1 MRKWTYLRFFL
12 SWLLIVSVGVPAG
25 SDTASSAYNRGVH
38 AESHLQWDAAFEAY
52 KQAYSLKPKD
62 ARYATS
68 YLRARTTAA
77 VQHVDAGQKL
87 LQSNK
92 LEEAFAEFQRGA
104 DIDPTNYVA
113 ADQERKVLLLLK
125 RRAAGAVAIAAPG
138 PDAELEK
145 QAERVEGPIELA
157 PSPDA
162 PITLRMTTTA
172 DNVYKTIGKL
182 GGINVL
188 FDLDYKPQRITIELN
203 DVTIQD
209 ALKMVSLESKT
220 FWRPISSTAI
230 FVAAETKRKELE
242 TNVMKTFYLENA
254 SNPADIQ
261 EVVGTLKSMLDVS
274 RVQVN
279 ASHSSITVRGTVDQM
294 VMAQKL
300 ISAWDKPKSEVVIDI
315 DVLQVSRD
323 RMHNIGTTVPT
334 SATVGPLTAAGSGIV
349 QVGSLY
355 GTALGTSIPSATFT
369 ALMSSSD
376 TKVLQSPE
384 IRAMNDGKATLR
396 IGDRYPVATGS
407 YSSGIGGGSVSPLV
421 NTQFQYIDVGVNIDI
436 TPHIHSD
443 NEVTLKMSLEISTV
457 TGTENIGG
465 ISQPI
470 IGQRRIE
477 HETRLHDGEVNLV
490 GGILDDTET
499 TSLSGYPLLA
509 RIPILGALFAQ
520 TNKDHQEDEVV
531 FAITPHIVRADNVT
545 DENLRMV
552 DVGSGTSIGL
562 RYKEDKKPAATDTP
576 DNGQAPQAQ
585 APQTPSQPARSAQPT
600 TPATPAQRPSVPPQP
615 AR

>member
-12 SWLLIVSVGVPAG
+12 CGLLIFAFRAPAR
-25 SDTASSAYNRGVH
+25 SDTAGSAYNRGVH
-38 AESHLQWDAAFEAY
+38 AESQLQWDAAYEAY
-52 KQAYSLKPKD
+52 KQAFALKPKD
-62 ARYATS
+62 ARYAS
-68 YLRARTTAA
+68 SFLRARTTAA
-77 VQHVDAGQKL
+77 IQHVEAGQKL
-87 LQSNK
+87 LKSNK

-113 ADQERKVLLLLK
+113 ADQERQVLLLLK
-125 RRAAGAVAIAAPG
+125 RRAAGAAAVTAPS
-138 PDAELEK
+138 PETELEK
-145 QAERVEGPIELA
+145 QAEKAEGPIVLE
-157 PSPDA
+157 PSPNT

-203 DVTIQD
+203 DVTLED
-209 ALKMVSLESKT
+209 ALKMVALESKT
-220 FWRPISSTAI
+220 FWHPISSTAI
-230 FVAAETKRKELE
+230 FVASEAKRKELE
-242 TNVMKTFYLENA
+242 PNVMKTFYLENA
-254 SNPADIQ
+254 STAADLQ
-261 EVVGTLKSMLDVS
+261 EVVGTLKGMLDLS

-279 ASHSSITVRGTVDQM
+279 AARSSLTLRGTVDQM

-300 ISAWDKPKSEVVIDI
+300 ISAFDKPKSEVVIDI
-315 DVLQVSRD
+315 AVMQVSRD
-323 RMHNIGTTVPT
+323 RMRNIGTTVPT
-334 SATVGPLTAAGSGIV
+334 STTIGPLTAAGGVGSGIV
-349 QVGSLY
+349 QIGSLY

-376 TKVLQSPE
+376 TKVLQRPE
-384 IRAMNDGKATLR
+384 IRALNDEKATLR

-436 TPHIHSD
+436 TPHVHSD
-443 NEVTLKMSLEISTV
+443 HEVTLKMSLEISTV
-457 TGTENIGG
+457 TGTTNIGG

-477 HETRLHDGEVNLV
+477 HETRLQDGEVNLV

-531 FAITPHIVRADNVT
+531 FAITPHIVRADQVT

-552 DVGSGTSIGL
+552 DVGSGTNIGL
-562 RYKEDKKPAATDTP
+562 HYKEDKKPAAGETP
-576 DNGQAPQAQ
+576 DNTPA
-585 APQTPSQPARSAQPT
+585 PSQPARSEQPAV
-600 TPATPAQRPSVPPQP
+600 PSQRPSVQPPTTKQ
-615 AR
+615 